1 MLRDIQMLP
10 HLIFITVSTL
20 IIILVLHIGKR
31 RLRFPNMKVLD
42 LWQGLGRGR
51 ETENPD
57 WAIWAWVAEVGDIE
71 RLVQG
76 QGGGKFP

>member
-1 MLRDIQMLP
+1 MLLDIQMLP

-20 IIILVLHIGKR
+20 IIILVLHIGKW
-31 RLRFPNMKVLD
+31 RLRFPNTKVLD

-57 WAIWAWVAEVGDIE
+57 
-71 RLVQG
+71 
-76 QGGGKFP
+76 